1 MFKKLSAVTLT
12 LTLSASVCCLPQ
24 QPVSLSWK
32 PPAPRSNEKTFFAPR
47 PSKGDNIFKGDAE
60 RWLAD
65 AVAELEVGYVAAIDD
80 AFVAQ
85 YVAEI
90 GKHLVAHSAAP
101 SKNYEF
107 IVTQNLAVNAWT
119 AGGGRIYINL
129 GMLKEVETEDEL
141 AGVIAHEIGHDAF
154 GHAPKTVTR
163 QIFWMKGVRKVQT
176 RAEVKD
182 ALAKLLNEF
191 DKKPLAAIG
200 ESLVGFSRINELEAD
215 RAAFYTLYKAGYNP
229 RTLSTLLKRMERTRK
244 EEEGDTPVAEKV
256 ITLLFGSHPPSAQRT
271 AGFSWES
278 NFVKMPQK
286 DVTHS
291 SAAFDAMKVSVN
303 AEKKV
308 PSR

>member
-1 MFKKLSAVTLT
+1 MFKKLLAIILT
-12 LTLSASVCCLPQ
+12 LMFSATVWCLPKQ
-24 QPVSLSWK
+24 SPTPAWI
-32 PPAPRSNEKTFFAPR
+32 PPNSRLNEKVFFAPR
-47 PSKGDNIFKGDAE
+47 PSKGNNIFKGNAE

-65 AVAELEVGYVAAIDD
+65 AIAELEVGYVAAIDD

-90 GKHLVAHSAAP
+90 GKHLVAHSATP

-107 IVTQNLAVNAWT
+107 IVTQNLAANAWT

-163 QIFWMKGVRKVQT
+163 QMFWMKGVRKLQT

-200 ESLVGFSRINELEAD
+200 ESLVGFSRIDELEAD

-229 RTLSTLLKRMERTRK
+229 RALSTLMKRMKRNHK
-244 EEEGDTPVAEKV
+244 QEEGGAPVAEKV
-256 ITLLFGSHPPSAQRT
+256 ITLLFGSHPPTAQRT
-271 AGFSWES
+271 TAFSWES

-286 DVTHS
+286 DATHS
-291 SAAFDAMKVSVN
+291 STAFNAMKVSVN

-308 PSR
+308 PGR